1 MGKMLLNGTV
11 VTPLIVKGGGT
22 EINNQDITVTE
33 NGTYTA
39 DTGYT
44 GLGTVSVN
52 VPNPST
58 GTVTITENGS
68 YDVTEYATA
77 EVNVPTGGGG
87 VEIKNQDI
95 TVTVNGSY
103 TADEGYTGLGTV
115 NVNVPTGGGS
125 EERFGV
131 PYDSIIGTVD
141 QNGNYVLSEKVLEV
155 NLSGV
160 KHVSAKAL
168 QYVFAGKTI
177 TKLVFNDLISCGA
190 NAFYNT
196 CNSVPTTQTAPLI
209 LSGDSIEIL
218 DANEAFENVCSLVNF
233 VEPSFKKLRVVSGNE
248 AFSNAFSS
256 VRNIQPDKVFPA
268 LEEITGQ
275 GAFSSFKS
283 ATAGDKLYFSKVKK
297 IVGGA
302 SYATTMNFYNKL
314 KYYYPRLTEASKY
327 IAYSSGVSEFHFAKA
342 HQALLEACEG
352 YDYKWCGANP
362 DIYFDLMLKITVN
375 GTVYDREHTIDN
387 YTSWSDADG
396 NLVYTNADAEPDVG
410 TVVYSD
416 QGTTQVGTVTEV
428 E

>member
-39 DTGYT
+39 EDGYT
-44 GLGTVSVN
+44 GLGTV
-52 VPNPST
+52 
-58 GTVTITENGS
+58 
-68 YDVTEYATA
+68 
-77 EVNVPTGGGG
+77 EVNVPTGSG

-103 TADEGYTGLGTV
+103 TADAGYTGLGTV

-125 EERFGV
+125 EERFGIL
-131 PYDSIIGTVD
+131 YDSIVGTVD
-141 QNGNYVLSEKVLEV
+141 QDGNYVLPKESFEV

-160 KHVSAKAL
+160 KHMPASGLTYA
-168 QYVFAGKTI
+168 FAGKAI
-177 TKLVFNDLISCGA
+177 TKLIFNDLTSCGM
-190 NAFYNT
+190 NAFSSA
-196 CNSVPTTQTAPLI
+196 CLSVLSTKTKPII
-209 LSGDSIEIL
+209 LSGDSIEII
-218 DANEAFENVCSLVNF
+218 DASSAFSAVCQSVAY
-233 VEPSFKKLRVVSGNE
+233 VEPSFKKLRVVS
-248 AFSNAFSS
+248 ATNAFSS
-256 VRNIQPDKVFPA
+256 AFSSAKIQPDKAFPA

-275 GAFSSFKS
+275 QAFTTFTNSS
-283 ATAGDKLYFSKVKK
+283 TGDKLYFSKVKK
-297 IVGGA
+297 IVGGP
-302 SYATTMNFYNKL
+302 SYGSTMNFYSKL

-387 YTSWSDADG
+387 YTSWSDTDG

-410 TVVYSD
+410 TVVYAD

>member
-11 VTPLIVKGGGT
+11 VTPLIVKGAGT
-22 EINNQDITVTE
+22 KINNQDITVTE

-39 DTGYT
+39 EDGYT
-44 GLGTVSVN
+44 GLGTV
-52 VPNPST
+52 
-58 GTVTITENGS
+58 
-68 YDVTEYATA
+68 
-77 EVNVPTGGGG
+77 EVNVPTGSG

-95 TVTVNGSY
+95 EVTKNGTY
-103 TADEGYTGLGTV
+103 TADAGYTGLGTV
-115 NVNVPTGGGS
+115 NVNIPTGGGS
-125 EERFGV
+125 EERFGIL
-131 PYDSIIGTVD
+131 YDSIIGTVD
-141 QNGNYVLSEKVLEV
+141 QDGNYVMPNKSFEV

-160 KHVSAKAL
+160 KYVPLNAL
-168 QYVFAGKTI
+168 QYAFSGKAI
-177 TKLVFNDLISCGA
+177 KKLFCNDLISCG
-190 NAFYNT
+190 NSAFFYA
-196 CNSVPTTQTAPLI
+196 CLSAKTTQTEPLI
-209 LSGDSIEIL
+209 FSCDSIEIL
-218 DANEAFENVCSLVNF
+218 AASAAFHSICNGVAYV
-233 VEPSFKKLRVVSGNE
+233 VPSFKKLRVISGND
-248 AFSNAFSS
+248 AFNAAFNSAK
-256 VRNIQPDKVFPA
+256 IQPDKAFPV

-275 GAFSSFKS
+275 GAFSQFRNVSV
-283 ATAGDKLYFSKVKK
+283 GDKLYFSKVKK

-302 SYATTMNFYNKL
+302 SYATTMNFYSKV

-396 NLVYTNADAEPDVG
+396 NLVYTNADTEPDVG

>member
-11 VTPLIVKGGGT
+11 VTPLIVKGDGT
-22 EINNQDITVTE
+22 KINNQDITVTE

-39 DTGYT
+39 ED
-44 GLGTVSVN
+44 
-52 VPNPST
+52 
-58 GTVTITENGS
+58 
-68 YDVTEYATA
+68 
-77 EVNVPTGGGG
+77 
-87 VEIKNQDI
+87 
-95 TVTVNGSY
+95 
-103 TADEGYTGLGTV
+103 GYTGLGTV

-131 PYDSIIGTVD
+131 PYDSIVGTVD
-141 QNGNYVLSEKVLEV
+141 QDGNYVLPKKVIEV

-160 KHVSAKAL
+160 KHVSTNAL
-168 QYVFAGKTI
+168 QYAFTGKAI
-177 TKLVFNDLISCGA
+177 KKFFCNDLISCDA
-190 NAFYNT
+190 NAFF
-196 CNSVPTTQTAPLI
+196 SVCLSVLSTQTEPLI
-209 LSGDSIEIL
+209 FSCDSIEIV
-218 DANEAFENVCSLVNF
+218 AARSAFSSSCSGVIY
-233 VEPSFKKLRVVSGNE
+233 VEPSFKKLRVISGND
-248 AFSNAFSS
+248 AFNGAFGSTK
-256 VRNIQPDKVFPA
+256 IQPDKVFPV

-275 GAFSSFKS
+275 GAFSQFRNVSV
-283 ATAGDKLYFSKVKK
+283 GDKLYFSKVKK

-302 SYATTMNFYNKL
+302 SYATTMNFYSKV
-314 KYYYPRLTEASKY
+314 KYYYPRLTEVSKY

-387 YTSWSDADG
+387 YTSWSDTDG
-396 NLVYTNADAEPDVG
+396 NLVYTNADTEPDIG